1 MSGIKLENVSK
12 LYGKTSVIENLNLE
26 IFEGERVVFL
36 GPSGC
41 GKSTT
46 LRMIAGLESISDG
59 HLYLDGKEVTDLE
72 SGKRD
77 VAMVFQNYA
86 LYPNM
91 TVEDNITFALK
102 ANNVAKEERQQRL
115 DRALQMLDL
124 EAYKDRLPK
133 DLSGGQ
139 RQRVALARAIVK
151 RSKYFLLDEPLSN
164 LDVTLRQSARNQL
177 IQIHDEFK
185 QTFVYVTHDQVEA
198 MTLGHRIVLMNKGE
212 IQMIG
217 TPEEVYNQ
225 PANVFT
231 ASFIGSPKMNLQEVT
246 WKRNELFIG
255 QQSVTLSPQWLSF
268 MKHQQDGQYI
278 LGIRPEHLHIERTPG
293 EHAFQAEVVMT
304 ENLGPNYAVYVKTR
318 STEWVVI
325 SAHRDWKVGDQAHIE
340 IDVDKIHLFDVSSEM
355 NIGYPDEIK
364 LSLNTK
370 Y

>member
-1 MSGIKLENVSK
+1 MTGIKLENVSK
-12 LYGKTSVIENLNLE
+12 KYGDIVVIENLNLE
-26 IFEGERVVFL
+26 ILEGERIVFL

-46 LRMIAGLESISDG
+46 LRMIAGLESITDG
-59 HLYLDGKEVTDLE
+59 KLYLNGKDVTNLE
-72 SGKRD
+72 PGQRN

-91 TVEDNITFALK
+91 TVEENITFALK
-102 ANNVAKEERQQRL
+102 ANHVDKEEREHRL
-115 DRALQMLDL
+115 ERALDMLGL
-124 EAYKDRLPK
+124 QSYRHRLPK

-198 MTLGHRIVLMNKGE
+198 MTLGHRIVLLNKGD
-212 IQMIG
+212 IQMVG
-217 TPEEVYNQ
+217 TPEEVYNR
-225 PANVFT
+225 PHNVFT
-231 ASFIGSPKMNLQEVT
+231 ASFIGSPKMNLQEVD
-246 WKRNELFIG
+246 WKEGQLYIG
-255 QQSVTLSPQWLSF
+255 QQAVKLSEKWQNFLENYDAKS
-268 MKHQQDGQYI
+268 YI
-278 LGIRPEHLHIERTPG
+278 LGIRPEHLHITRTED

-318 STEWVVI
+318 STQWVVI
-325 SAHRDWKVGDQAHIE
+325 SSHRQWQVGDKAYVK
-340 IDVDKIHLFDVSSEM
+340 IDVDHIHLFDPTSQL
-355 NIGYPDEIK
+355 NIGYPE
-364 LSLNTK
+364 
-370 Y
+370 